1 MRRRAR
7 DAPTTEVAN
16 DVEQSFQDE
25 TLAPAPQRRG
35 RGSSGSGVMYQ
46 GVFVLGA
53 ISTWIFFLARYFV
66 TLIARNV

>member
-7 DAPTTEVAN
+7 DASAAEAAN

-46 GVFVLGA
+46 GVFVLGV
-53 ISTWIFFLARYFV
+53 ISTWIFFFGSTFCYFDF
-66 TLIARNV
+66 

>member
-7 DAPTTEVAN
+7 DASAAEAAN

-35 RGSSGSGVMYQ
+35 RGSSGRGVLSKI
-46 GVFVLGA
+46 VFV
-53 ISTWIFFLARYFV
+53 
-66 TLIARNV
+66 